1 MQRNKIGYWA
11 LPLFSSLLLILSFP
25 PWNQGCLAWISFLP
39 LFYFLY
45 GHKDSSSRKSS
56 FLGGFITG
64 LIFFLY
70 LYSYMAVAVNF
81 LFPPYLGCLVVFAAS
96 LYSAVFFGLFS
107 LIFSCF
113 LKGKNIIL
121 SIMAAP
127 AAWVLLEYIRSLG
140 LLGHTGG
147 FLGYS
152 QINYVPILQAAALYG
167 YWGLPFLIIFWQSI
181 VFFWFTTLKAKEGL
195 PLRKL
200 LSPFLVFL
208 IMLGSGMLLPSLFPV
223 EEKGDIFRIALIQ
236 GNIPQEDILDPAGA
250 QDNFQKYLDLTGKA
264 HRIFAPLDLIV
275 WPETVFSTSVARYY
289 PEAEKEMML
298 LAEETGA
305 PILLGAMHTE
315 HGEGKTYNSILLQ
328 NSDRENREKQR
339 YDKIKLVPFAEYFP
353 FPGLLNK
360 VWPATVSLG
369 TYIPG
374 TDTRLFSLDS
384 WDIGGIICFESY
396 FSGPALKSAQKGA
409 EHLFVLSNDA
419 WFLDSSG
426 MQQHAQAATVRAVE
440 TGIGVTQVANTGHTI
455 SFDFKGNKILSLP
468 AFEDEIAL
476 LETNLPQRTTL
487 YRCWGD
493 YFLCLCVLI
502 LSVFFFGRCFNRY
515 LSR

>member
-1 MQRNKIGYWA
+1 M
-11 LPLFSSLLLILSFP
+11 LLILSFP
-25 PWNQGCLAWISFLP
+25 PWNQGYLAWISFLP

-45 GHKDSSSRKSS
+45 RHKDSSSRRSI

-64 LIFFLY
+64 MIFFLY

-81 LFPPYLGCLVVFAAS
+81 LFPPYLGYLVVFAAS

-107 LIFSCF
+107 LISSLF
-113 LKGKNIIL
+113 LKGKIIIL
-121 SIMAAP
+121 SAMAAP
-127 AAWVLLEYIRSLG
+127 AAWVLLEFIRSLG

-152 QINYVPILQAAALYG
+152 QSSYVPILQAAALYG
-167 YWGLPFLIIFWQSI
+167 YWGLPFLIIFLQTTI
-181 VFFWFTTLKAKEGL
+181 FFAFTALKEKEGL

-200 LSPFLVFL
+200 LFPFLVFL
-208 IMLGSGMLLPSLFPV
+208 IMLGSGMFLPSLFPV
-223 EEKGDIFRIALIQ
+223 EGKSSVFRIALIQ
-236 GNIPQEDILDPAGA
+236 GNIAQEDILDPSSAK
-250 QDNFQKYLDLTGKA
+250 DNFQKYLDLTGRA
-264 HRIFAPLDLIV
+264 NRLFAPLDLIV
-275 WPETVFSTSVARYY
+275 WPETVFSTSVARYH

-305 PILLGAMHTE
+305 PILLGAMHTDHE
-315 HGEGKTYNSILLQ
+315 EGETYNSILLQ
-328 NSDRENREKQR
+328 KSGREEQEKQR

-353 FPGLLNK
+353 FRGMLNRI
-360 VWPATVSLG
+360 WPTKVSLG
-369 TYIPG
+369 TYTPG
-374 TDTRLFSLDS
+374 TDIRLFSLDN

-419 WFLDSSG
+419 WFLESSG
-426 MQQHAQAATVRAVE
+426 MEQHAQAAAIRAIE
-440 TGIGVTQVANTGHTI
+440 TGIGVTQVANTGYTV
-455 SFDFKGNKILSLP
+455 SFDCKGRKILSLP
-468 AFEDEIAL
+468 RAEDEIAL

-502 LSVFFFGRCFNRY
+502 LILSVFFSKRYYHRY
-515 LSR
+515 LLQ